1 VIGAITVGALSSTPP
16 TPPGPV
22 AGYNLWLDAAD
33 PTVFAYSSGTLVSQW
48 TDKSAN
54 AYIFNE
60 GTTTQQPTRN
70 TTMNGKDTVNF
81 GTASRTDKLTST
93 LSSSV
98 WKYLSNGSGATL
110 FIVSRQQSGSNVICG
125 TARTNS
131 EIGIQVFNG
140 GTSYYSGMESSNA
153 TAGQYLAAYAQT
165 GIGVLNTPFI
175 ATFVMDQNNGTVA
188 QRLRAY
194 LNDGTV
200 QTQQNGSG
208 GTGNAGNPTYTLR
221 FGASGIAT
229 SPLIGEIAEVISY
242 TSILSTTDRDANIS
256 YLKTKWGI

>member
-1 VIGAITVGALSSTPP
+1 MGILGIYASSVKKIS
-16 TPPGPV
+16 GPV
-22 AGYNLWLDAAD
+22 AGYNLWLDASDAAS
-33 PTVFAYSSGTLVSQW
+33 FAYSSGTLVSQW

-54 AYIFNE
+54 AYVFNE

-93 LSSSV
+93 LASSV

-131 EIGIQVFNG
+131 EIGIQIFNG
-140 GTSYYSGMESSNA
+140 GTSYYAGMESSNA
-153 TAGQYLAAYAQT
+153 TAGQYLAVYAQT
-165 GIGVLNTPFI
+165 GTGVLNTPFI

-194 LNDGTV
+194 LNNGSV

-208 GTGNAGNPTYTLR
+208 GTGNAGDPTFTLR
-221 FGASGIAT
+221 FGASGTAT
-229 SPLIGEIAEVISY
+229 SPLIGEIAEIISY
-242 TSILSTTDRDANIS
+242 TSILSSTDRDANIT